1 MCVMSV
7 MLKMSMSVYAFVGKN
22 VFVYDGAHVCFVVFF
37 SFIEPMGYKP
47 INIYIYMSEGK
58 THSRVQHERNETI
71 VRITCARIHAHM
83 RTLLILILWYFLL
96 LFCARGSFAEHRYSR
111 PYIYTKVAVGAKRN
125 WNQSIR
131 GRWGA
136 NVERR

>member
-22 VFVYDGAHVCFVVFF
+22 VFVYDGAHVCFVDFF
-37 SFIEPMGYKP
+37 FFIEPMGYTT
-47 INIYIYMSEGK
+47 YIYMSEGK

-83 RTLLILILWYFLL
+83 RTLLILIL
-96 LFCARGSFAEHRYSR
+96 
-111 PYIYTKVAVGAKRN
+111 
-125 WNQSIR
+125 
-131 GRWGA
+131 
-136 NVERR
+136 